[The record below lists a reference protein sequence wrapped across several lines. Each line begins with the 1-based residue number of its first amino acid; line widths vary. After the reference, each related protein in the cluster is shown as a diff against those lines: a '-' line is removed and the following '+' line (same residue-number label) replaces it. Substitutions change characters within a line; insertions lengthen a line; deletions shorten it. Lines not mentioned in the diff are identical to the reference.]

1 MIVQENSTIEGKQ
14 FLHTYSDAGMK
25 ILQNET
31 QRIYDDAMDVIP
43 CRFTY
48 TETDQPIDQPEPDE
62 ELAEA

>member
-1 MIVQENSTIEGKQ
+1 MIVQENTTIGEKQ

-48 TETDQPIDQPEPDE
+48 TETDQPIEQPEDE
-62 ELAEA
+62 Q